1 MTTARHAAS
10 TAGDRQRSRREDRR
24 VVREERRRMVREELL
39 AVGFLVVALLV
50 TVLLL
55 ALQWL
60 HGGSSSLAL
69 APLSSPGLFHQHPG
83 ISNQL
88 EVAYQIVEVFF
99 QGKHGFSSTTRLSR
113 CSCKNRPG
121 DLVS

>member
-10 TAGDRQRSRREDRR
+10 TAGDRQQTLHTPQRREDRR
-24 VVREERRRMVREELL
+24 AVREERRRMVREELL
-39 AVGFLVVALLV
+39 AVGFLLVALLV

-69 APLSSPGLFHQHPG
+69 APHLAP
-83 ISNQL
+83 
-88 EVAYQIVEVFF
+88 A
-99 QGKHGFSSTTRLSR
+99 HGGPT
-113 CSCKNRPG
+113 
-121 DLVS
+121 